1 MSAYLQT
8 LISGNQSFGGY
19 LSVDGEKSFA
29 VSHDNTYELAP
40 GRHHFELYSTSD
52 SARKNAKGQAWLYN
66 NTGSSG
72 SILDAIERQQ
82 IRSQMGEGYE
92 FDVVVDDGEMVQ
104 VEILSKGSKLV
115 GAPMFRTIE
124 LSPAEIAEWERKFEE
139 WRNTPV
145 RSPKQIKWGIAL
157 TLLGAFG
164 FVNALNGAAG
174 EDTVSGL
181 LLMGGIVAVGI
192 LLLVLG
198 MKKKIRRK

>member
-8 LISGNQSFGGY
+8 LISGNQNFGGY

-29 VSHDNTYELAP
+29 VSHDMTYELAP

-72 SILDAIERQQ
+72 AILDAIERQQ

-104 VEILSKGSKLV
+104 IEILSKGSKLV
-115 GAPMFRTIE
+115 GAPMSRTVE
-124 LSPAEIAEWERKFEE
+124 LSPDEIAELEAKFEE
-139 WRNTPV
+139 WRNTPI
-145 RSPKQIKWGIAL
+145 RNTKQMIWGAVL
-157 TLLGAFG
+157 AFLGVFG
-164 FVNALNGAAG
+164 ATNAINGG
-174 EDTVSGL
+174 EEDMMSAL
-181 LLMGGIVAVGI
+181 LLMGGIVAVGV
-192 LLLVLG
+192 LLFVLG
-198 MKKKIRRK
+198 FKKKIRRK